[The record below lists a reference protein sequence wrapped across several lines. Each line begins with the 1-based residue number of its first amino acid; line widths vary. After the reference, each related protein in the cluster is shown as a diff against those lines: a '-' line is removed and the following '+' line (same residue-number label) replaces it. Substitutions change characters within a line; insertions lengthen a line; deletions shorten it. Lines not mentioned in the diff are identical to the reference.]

1 MPYRTKISL
10 WLLLSQ
16 QKEKIRFMF
25 SSLPFLKLFN
35 VRVVLRQFIVVD
47 FNNCDEKKWEKTILR
62 LHVQNLDMN
71 DFFYFPLASL
81 SLCLAIIL
89 DFINFRQNVL

>member
-1 MPYRTKISL
+1 
-10 WLLLSQ
+10 
-16 QKEKIRFMF
+16 MF

-71 DFFYFPLASL
+71 DFFLFPPCLSL
-81 SLCLAIIL
+81 SLSCDYIR
-89 DFINFRQNVL
+89 FY

>member
-1 MPYRTKISL
+1 
-10 WLLLSQ
+10 
-16 QKEKIRFMF
+16 MF

-71 DFFYFPLASL
+71 DFFFIFLLPLFLSL
-81 SLCLAIIL
+81 S
-89 DFINFRQNVL
+89 VLRLY